1 MRNRLRPIRIIAL
14 SILMGFCIILYSII
28 DPAHSHFAPK
38 CVFKVLT
45 GYDCPSCGSQ
55 RALHALLN
63 GRFYDAIMF
72 NPFIF
77 FVAPYLIAVIYA
89 SFSKSRIAT
98 AIKHKTHHHITIS
111 IYFVIYLAWWVVRN
125 TEWWRG
131 LLEH

>member
-1 MRNRLRPIRIIAL
+1 MKRIIKPTMCAIIVGL
-14 SILMGFCIILYSII
+14 LLIIYFYVNPATSHLM
-28 DPAHSHFAPK
+28 PK

-55 RALHALLN
+55 RVLHALLN

-77 FVAPYLIAVIYA
+77 LVAPYLIAVIYA

-98 AIKHKTHHHITIS
+98 SIKPITHHHITIS
-111 IYFVIYLAWWVVRN
+111 IYLIIYLVWWVVRN
-125 TEWWRG
+125 TEWWKDCTV
-131 LLEH
+131 